1 MALFQFMPNGRLLLE
16 KRGVMSSSVYIHPS
30 AIAAT
35 SAQIG
40 EGTKIWMNAQVR
52 EGARIGRECIVGK
65 DAYIDF
71 QVTIGDRCKIQNG
84 ALIYHA
90 ADLAEGVFIG
100 PGAILTNDRVPRAVT
115 PEGELAGADDWHAGS
130 TRIGRGA
137 SIGAGAILLTNLT
150 IGEYAMIGAG
160 AVVTRNVLPHTL
172 VVGNPARPVGFV
184 CRCGQRLGQ
193 DEGLWKCERDGS
205 RYEASP
211 EGGLVAAV

>member
-1 MALFQFMPNGRLLLE
+1 
-16 KRGVMSSSVYIHPS
+16 MSSPVYIHPS
-30 AIAAT
+30 AIVAA

-40 EGTKIWMNAQVR
+40 AGTKIWMNAQVR
-52 EGARIGRECIVGK
+52 EDARIGRECIVGK

-115 PEGELAGADDWHAGS
+115 PDGELAGAGDWDAGK

-137 SIGAGAILLTNLT
+137 SVGAGAILLTNLT
-150 IGEYAMIGAG
+150 IGEYALIGAG
-160 AVVTRNVLPHTL
+160 AVVTRNVPPHTL
-172 VVGNPARPVGFV
+172 VVGNPARPIGFV
-184 CRCGQRLGQ
+184 CRCGQRLVQ
-193 DEGLWKCERDGS
+193 DAGLWKCERDGS
-205 RYEASP
+205 SYEVSP
-211 EGGLVAAV
+211 EGGAWQAA